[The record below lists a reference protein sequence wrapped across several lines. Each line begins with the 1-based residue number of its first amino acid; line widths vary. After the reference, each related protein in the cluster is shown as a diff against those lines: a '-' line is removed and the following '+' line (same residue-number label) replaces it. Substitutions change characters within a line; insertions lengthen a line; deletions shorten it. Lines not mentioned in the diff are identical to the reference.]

1 MLFLLRRS
9 DGIKMNKDNKY
20 EIPENATIRQEHVR
34 CGNPDCQQ
42 LHGPYLY
49 AYWKDGKTLQK
60 RYIGKTIGDLLVRK
74 VAEKAETTPTKM
86 RKSKFILDA
95 AKRGNLVAQ
104 EYLEKLKNAKVCT
117 DWAYKVLVN
126 SLREQR
132 MLKMIAV
139 AEQRHLS
146 HNNPDE
152 LIELFASEMQKQGLD
167 PTNEE
172 NFDSYLNSKIM

>member
-1 MLFLLRRS
+1 
-9 DGIKMNKDNKY
+9 MNKDNEY

-49 AYWKDGKTLQK
+49 AYWKDGKILRK
-60 RYIGKTIGDLLVRK
+60 RYVGKTIDDLLMRK
-74 VAEKAETTPTKM
+74 VAKKADTTPTKM
-86 RKSKFILDA
+86 RKLKVIKEKA
-95 AKRGNLVAQ
+95 QVGNLLAQ
-104 EYLEKLKNAKVCT
+104 EYLEKLKNGKVST

-126 SLREQR
+126 SIREQR

-152 LIELFASEMQKQGLD
+152 LIEIIASEMRKQGLD

>member
-1 MLFLLRRS
+1 
-9 DGIKMNKDNKY
+9 MNKDNKN
-20 EIPENATIRQEHVR
+20 EIPENATIRQEHVS

-49 AYWKDGKTLQK
+49 AYWKDGKRLRK

-74 VAEKAETTPTKM
+74 AAKKADTTPTKM
-86 RKSKFILDA
+86 RKLKVIKEKA
-95 AKRGNLVAQ
+95 QGGNLLAQ
-104 EYLEKLKNAKVCT
+104 EYLEKLKNGKVST

-126 SLREQR
+126 SMREQR

-139 AEQRHLS
+139 AEQRHLN

-152 LIELFASEMQKQGLD
+152 LIEFIASEMRNQGLD

-172 NFDSYLNSKIM
+172 NFDSYLNFRIR

>member
-1 MLFLLRRS
+1 M
-9 DGIKMNKDNKY
+9 
-20 EIPENATIRQEHVR
+20 
-34 CGNPDCQQ
+34 
-42 LHGPYLY
+42 
-49 AYWKDGKTLQK
+49 
-60 RYIGKTIGDLLVRK
+60 LVRK
-74 VAEKAETTPTKM
+74 VAKKADTTPTKM
-86 RKSKFILDA
+86 RKSKFIIETTQ
-95 AKRGNLVAQ
+95 RGNLVAQ
-104 EYLEKLKNAKVCT
+104 EYLEKLKNAKVST

-139 AEQRHLS
+139 AEQRHLT

-152 LIELFASEMQKQGLD
+152 LIELIASEMRKQGLD

>member
-1 MLFLLRRS
+1 
-9 DGIKMNKDNKY
+9 MNKDNEY

-49 AYWKDGKTLQK
+49 AYWKEGKRLRK
-60 RYIGKTIGDLLVRK
+60 KYIGKTLGELLFRK
-74 VAEKAETTPTKM
+74 VAKQAHTTPTKM
-86 RKSKFILDA
+86 RKSRFIKETA
-95 AKRGNLVAQ
+95 QRGNLVAQ
-104 EYLEKLKNAKVCT
+104 EYLEKLKKGNASP

-126 SLREQR
+126 SIREQR

-139 AEQRHLS
+139 AEQRHLN
-146 HNNPDE
+146 HNNTDE
-152 LIELFASEMQKQGLD
+152 LIELIATEMQKQGLD
-167 PTNEE
+167 PTNED

>member
-1 MLFLLRRS
+1 VENKSS

-20 EIPENATIRQEHVR
+20 EIPENATIRQEHVK

-86 RKSKFILDA
+86 RKSKFIIDA

-104 EYLEKLKNAKVCT
+104 EYLEKLKNGKVIT
-117 DWAYKVLVN
+117 EGTYKVLVN
-126 SLREQR
+126 SMREQR
-132 MLKMIAV
+132 MLKMITIV
-139 AEQRHLS
+139 EQRHLS

-152 LIELFASEMQKQGLD
+152 LIELIASEMRKQGLD
-167 PTNEE
+167 PTNE
-172 NFDSYLNSKIM
+172 DDLDGYINSKIM

>member
-1 MLFLLRRS
+1 
-9 DGIKMNKDNKY
+9 MNNDNEY
-20 EIPENATIRQEHVR
+20 GIPEKATVRQERVR
-34 CGNPDCQQ
+34 CGNPDCQN

-49 AYWKDGKTLQK
+49 AYWKDGKKLQK
-60 RYIGKTIGDLLVRK
+60 KYIGKTIGDLAVRK
-74 VAEKAETTPTKM
+74 VAKKVDTTPTKM
-86 RKSKFILDA
+86 RKLKVIKEKA
-95 AKRGNLVAQ
+95 QGGNLLAQ
-104 EYLEKLKNAKVCT
+104 EYLEKLKNGKVST

-126 SLREQR
+126 SMREQR

-139 AEQRHLS
+139 AEQSHLN

-167 PTNEE
+167 PTNED

>member
-1 MLFLLRRS
+1 M
-9 DGIKMNKDNKY
+9 KDNEY
-20 EIPENATIRQEHVR
+20 EFPGIATIRKEPVR

-49 AYWKDGKTLQK
+49 AYWKDGKILQK
-60 RYIGKTIGDLLVRK
+60 RYIGKTIGDLLIRS
-74 VAEKAETTPTKM
+74 VAKKTETTPTKM
-86 RKSKFILDA
+86 RKSKFIIETA
-95 AKRGNLVAQ
+95 RRGNLVAQ
-104 EYLEKLKNAKVCT
+104 EYLEKLKNAKVST

-139 AEQRHLS
+139 AEQRHLT
-146 HNNPDE
+146 HNNPEE
-152 LIELFASEMQKQGLD
+152 LIELIASEMRKQGLD

>member
-1 MLFLLRRS
+1 M
-9 DGIKMNKDNKY
+9 KDNEY
-20 EIPENATIRQEHVR
+20 EFPEIATIRKEHVR

-42 LHGPYLY
+42 LHGPFLY
-49 AYWKDGKTLQK
+49 AYWKDGKTLLK
-60 RYIGKTIGDLLVRK
+60 RYIGKTIGDLLIRS
-74 VAEKAETTPTKM
+74 VAKKTETTPTKM
-86 RKSKFILDA
+86 RKSKFIIETA
-95 AKRGNLVAQ
+95 RRGNLVAQ
-104 EYLEKLKNAKVCT
+104 EYLEKLKNAKVST
-117 DWAYKVLVN
+117 DWTYKVLVN

-139 AEQRHLS
+139 AEQRHLT

-152 LIELFASEMQKQGLD
+152 LIELISLEMRKQGLD